1 MKVKITTDFGEMS
14 FDMPQGAALSL
25 LDQAMKAANAC
36 ESKAAWEPTPEPVA
50 PAHNPEE
57 YIITKE
63 PPVPVPEAKA
73 APRSR
78 AETMFGDRSKWDMP
92 AAGKGKAERPD
103 GQEAY
108 KGFLYI
114 QCEKCGEVK
123 GYNAKYPSTYHK
135 CSCGHRQDMRDLR
148 LAHVNCKCGDS
159 FNYRTNL
166 QHDFTI
172 PCLRCGSPVDM
183 ELGAKGTA
191 FVTVGQKFSGGV
203 HDNVNRGKPYVFR
216 QNHRY

>member
-1 MKVKITTDFGEMS
+1 MRVKITTDFGEMS

-36 ESKAAWEPTPEPVA
+36 ETQAAWEPTPEPAA
-50 PAHNPEE
+50 PAVFKKEEDTPAPNPD
-57 YIITKE
+57 TA
-63 PPVPVPEAKA
+63 PVEKA

-78 AETMFGDRSKWDMP
+78 AETMFGDRSKWNMP
-92 AAGKGKAERPD
+92 AAGKGNAERDD

-114 QCEKCGEVK
+114 ECEKCGEVK
-123 GYNAKYPSTYHK
+123 GYHAKFPSTYHK
-135 CSCGHRQDMRDLR
+135 CTCGHCQELR
-148 LAHVNCKCGDS
+148 GLRIAHVVCKCGET
-159 FNYRTNL
+159 FTYRTNL
-166 QHDFTI
+166 QRDFTI

-191 FVTVGQKFSGGV
+191 FVTVGQKFSGGGT
-203 HDNVNRGKPYVFR
+203 R
-216 QNHRY
+216 